1 MFDQISIQ
9 DWLKIQRSLTHLHN
23 YHFQDSELIDLDINS
38 KILDAVQIINDNNF
52 NVIALATNERS
63 QLQGLISTHDVI
75 TFLVNNYKGEVDFFG
90 QNFTMIEK
98 STNNVSH
105 CSRNQNLV
113 KAFHMDTLYE
123 VLKKMRD
130 NRVSNVIIERNYRC
144 KETQR
149 DITETVGV
157 VFLTDLMYLMRQAN
171 FHEILTQPVI
181 MFVMQ
186 LNGSDEDRSHFED
199 RIRKQGYDLG
209 DCQGIQNNKANQRF
223 GRDSDMWEG
232 SMQKRPD
239 S

>member
-130 NRVSNVIIERNYRC
+130 NRVSNVIIERNY
-144 KETQR
+144 
-149 DITETVGV
+149 
-157 VFLTDLMYLMRQAN
+157 
-171 FHEILTQPVI
+171 
-181 MFVMQ
+181 
-186 LNGSDEDRSHFED
+186 
-199 RIRKQGYDLG
+199 
-209 DCQGIQNNKANQRF
+209 
-223 GRDSDMWEG
+223 
-232 SMQKRPD
+232 
-239 S
+239 